1 VQMHILSLGT
11 CRCGHEVVAPGVAD
25 GHPLALPVSAY
36 LIRLDDGTTVLVDT
50 GMNRVHIGDPR
61 ATFRG
66 TPVEDVLVP
75 DMAGEDDL
83 EARLRSVDVAP
94 RDVDYVVNTHLHF
107 DHAGN
112 NDLFPRAT
120 FLVQREHHAL
130 AVGNASFPNQY
141 WNLPGYRYELLDG
154 DRELFPGV
162 ETILTP
168 GHTPAHQSVMVRLPQ
183 TGNMVVC
190 GDAVYVQANYDRD
203 NWLGQADPVAA
214 RASARKLLDIAER
227 EDAVLLYGHDA
238 AQAAQYPRAPH
249 SYR

>member
-1 VQMHILSLGT
+1 MQMHILSLAT

-50 GMNRVHIGDPR
+50 GMNRMHIGDPR

-66 TPVEDVLVP
+66 TPAEDVLVP
-75 DMAGEDDL
+75 DMAAEDDL

-130 AVGNASFPNQY
+130 AVGNATFPNQY

-154 DRELFPGV
+154 ERELFPGV

-168 GHTPAHQSVMVRLPQ
+168 GHTPAHQSVMVRLPR

-190 GDAVYVQANYDRD
+190 GDAVYVQANYDHD

-214 RASARKLLDIAER
+214 RASAGKLLEIAEL

-238 AQAAQYPRAPH
+238 AQAARYPRAPH